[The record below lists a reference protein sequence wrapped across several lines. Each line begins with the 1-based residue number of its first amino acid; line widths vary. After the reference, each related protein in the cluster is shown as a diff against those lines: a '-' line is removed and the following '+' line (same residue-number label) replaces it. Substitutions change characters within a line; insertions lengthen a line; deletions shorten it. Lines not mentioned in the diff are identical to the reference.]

1 MNPQLIKNKPRDE
14 LLQFCSKPIPNH
26 FLVII
31 MDDFYSQ
38 LKIAKVLQKELV
50 PIDVRKPFEKELRSW
65 TKRFFDDQGIDAPP
79 SVVQAVLEIA
89 GDSVY
94 HIANQVEKICLGLG
108 ENDILTPEVVQKFSG
123 WNREYQKWEF
133 LNAVGQRDLPKA
145 LLTGNNYISRNEMIS
160 LLPNLTALFQE
171 MLFIHMDNGTSQ
183 PFRGYIPLTN
193 GVKNKLPA
201 HAKKYTKE
209 EIENSLAL
217 LGDIDRS
224 IKTTSENDESLLTR
238 FLFNTIIEHD

>member
-31 MDDFYSQ
+31 KDDFYSQ

-50 PIDVRKPFEKELRSW
+50 PIDLRKPFEKELRSW

-79 SVVQAVLEIA
+79 SVVQAVLEMA

-145 LLTGNNYISRNEMIS
+145 LLTGNNYISRNVVYS
-160 LLPNLTALFQE
+160 Y
-171 MLFIHMDNGTSQ
+171 G
-183 PFRGYIPLTN
+183 
-193 GVKNKLPA
+193 
-201 HAKKYTKE
+201 
-209 EIENSLAL
+209 
-217 LGDIDRS
+217 
-224 IKTTSENDESLLTR
+224 
-238 FLFNTIIEHD
+238 